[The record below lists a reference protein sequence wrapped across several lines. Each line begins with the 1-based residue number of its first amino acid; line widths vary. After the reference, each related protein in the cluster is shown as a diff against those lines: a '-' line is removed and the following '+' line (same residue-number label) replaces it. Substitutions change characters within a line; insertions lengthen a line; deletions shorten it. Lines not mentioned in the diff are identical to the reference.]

1 MSRAVRQM
9 IPVALWALALGG
21 CGASPPFRSDPVRS
35 EAPPPAASSRAGW
48 EQGLGEA
55 ETSYRLGL
63 DAYNIQDFAS
73 AEAGFSEGLNRLDA
87 VGEPPDDLSFRRRD
101 LLRTKISYFLR
112 QARERREAAEE
123 LARQIE
129 EEEVATEGR
138 FSDYPLEMNPRV
150 ARQIEFFR
158 AQINGRF
165 QLYLNRSGRYS
176 GMIREVLRQQGL
188 PEDLVYLSLIESGFS
203 PHAYSRAHAVGLWQF
218 ILSTGKLY
226 DLRVDKYVDERRDPE
241 KATVA
246 AVRHLKDLYTSL
258 GDWHLALAAYN
269 CGERRVTRAIERQ
282 GTRSFWELDLPQ
294 QTEEYVPRFIA
305 AVYIGKDPEAHGFRA
320 EYDPPIQKETVTVH
334 RSIRLSR
341 IAEVC
346 GTSVQEIRDLNPS
359 IRRDVTPPARGGF
372 ALHVPVGRGEVL
384 MARMDELS
392 REPEPTVSVAAAG
405 GTHVVRRGETL
416 SKIAALYGSTPQRIA
431 QANRIRTGSIIRTGQ
446 RLRIP
451 DGEVQVASSSR
462 SEQAAAPRSAS
473 AARPTAPKKGSA
485 VAGAGAVVERSIH
498 VVRRGDTVGKIAD
511 RYGVSVSDV
520 LRWNDL
526 SARGRIFPGQRIV
539 IEGGA
544 GRGAAPGA
552 VARGAA
558 AERHYTVRRG
568 DTLTKI
574 AQRFSTTIS
583 EILALNSLQR
593 NAVIRPGDRLRIPVR
608 G

>member
-1 MSRAVRQM
+1 
-9 IPVALWALALGG
+9 LALGG
-21 CGASPPFRSDPVRS
+21 CSVAPPHRGTPSASPGPSASAPSGTWEDALS
-35 EAPPPAASSRAGW
+35 AAEEA
-48 EQGLGEA
+48 
-55 ETSYRLGL
+55 YRIGL
-63 DAYNIQDFAS
+63 DAYNVQDFAV
-73 AEAGFSEGLNRLDA
+73 AEGAFNAGLDHLDTT
-87 VGEPPDDLSFRRRD
+87 GGTPPDDLSYRRRD
-101 LLRTKISYFLR
+101 LLRTKISYFQR
-112 QARERREAAEE
+112 QARERREAADE

-129 EEEVATEGR
+129 EEEVAAEGP

-176 GMIREVLRQQGL
+176 GMIREALRQQGL

-203 PHAYSRAHAVGLWQF
+203 PHAYSRSHAVGLWQF
-218 ILSTGKLY
+218 ILSTGRLY

-241 KATVA
+241 KATIA

-282 GTRSFWELDLPQ
+282 GTRNFWELDLPQ

-305 AVYIGKDPEAHGFRA
+305 AVYIGKDPESHGFRVD
-320 EYDPPIQKETVTVH
+320 YDPPIQKETVTVQ

-346 GTSVQEIRDLNPS
+346 GSSVQEIRDLNPS

-372 ALHVPVGRGEVL
+372 ALHVPVGKGEVL
-384 MARMDELS
+384 MARMDDLS
-392 REPEPTVSVAAAG
+392 REPEPAVSVAAVG
-405 GTHVVRRGETL
+405 GTHVVRRGESL
-416 SKIAALYGSTPQRIA
+416 SKIAALYGTSPQRIA
-431 QANRIRTGSIIRTGQ
+431 QANRIKTGSIIRTGQ

-451 DGEVQVASSSR
+451 DTGGQVASS
-462 SEQAAAPRSAS
+462 QAEPAPTRSAS
-473 AARPTAPKKGSA
+473 GRSSPSKAPV
-485 VAGAGAVVERSIH
+485 VAGAGGVADRSVH

-511 RYGVSVSDV
+511 RYGVSVADV
-520 LRWNDL
+520 LRWNGL
-526 SARGRIFPGQRIV
+526 SSRGRIYPGQRVV
-539 IEGGA
+539 IEGGGGS
-544 GRGAAPGA
+544 GRSGGGGAPQN
-552 VARGAA
+552 VAS

-583 EILALNSLQR
+583 EILALNDLSR
-593 NAVIRPGDRLRIPVR
+593 NAVIRPGDRLRIPSR

>member
-1 MSRAVRQM
+1 MSRAVRHL
-9 IPVALWALALGG
+9 IPIAFWSLVLGG
-21 CGASPPFRSDPVRS
+21 CGVSPPFRNDPVRS
-35 EAPPPAASSRAGW
+35 DARPSPPTPRASW

-55 ETSYRLGL
+55 EGSYRLGL
-63 DAYNIQDFAS
+63 DAYNVQDFAS
-73 AEAGFSEGLNRLDA
+73 AEAAFSEGLNRLDA
-87 VGEPPDDLSFRRRD
+87 ASGEPPDDLSFRRRD

-176 GMIREVLRQQGL
+176 GMIREVLRQHGL

-226 DLRVDKYVDERRDPE
+226 DLRADKYVDERRDPE

-305 AVYIGKDPEAHGFRA
+305 AVYIGKDPEAHGFHV

-416 SKIAALYGSTPQRIA
+416 SKIAALYGSTPQKIA

-451 DGEVQVASSSR
+451 DGDGQIASSSR
-462 SEQAAAPRSAS
+462 SEPAATRSAS
-473 AARPTAPKKGSA
+473 AARPTTPKGSA

-498 VVRRGDTVGKIAD
+498 VVRRGETVGKIAD
-511 RYGVSVSDV
+511 RYGVRVSEV

-544 GRGAAPGA
+544 GRSPATGTAAKGAPE
-552 VARGAA
+552 
-558 AERHYTVRRG
+558 ERHYTVRRG